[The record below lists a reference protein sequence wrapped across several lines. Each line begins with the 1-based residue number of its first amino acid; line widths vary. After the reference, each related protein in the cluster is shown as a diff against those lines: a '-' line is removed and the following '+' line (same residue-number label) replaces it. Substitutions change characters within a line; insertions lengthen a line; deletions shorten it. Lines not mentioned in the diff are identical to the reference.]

1 MMIILYAL
9 LLFPIGRCAQ
19 EHTTETVSVG
29 ADVTLTCSRR
39 PSSSGYL
46 FWMKVVAGNL
56 PEVLAATY
64 TFDSNIANSTPR
76 ITTKQEPGTFL
87 LHIKQTELKDTAF
100 YYCEEIIDLQRTLW
114 NVTFVKVKGPEAEIT
129 TVVQEPPSL
138 PIHQRDSLTLQCLVQ
153 SESDDHASSDHHSV
167 HWFKANNDESPHSK
181 LYVHG
186 KSASKCERIPETP
199 SVRKC
204 VHNFSLSDVDSSDAG
219 TYYCAVV
226 TCGNLLFGKG
236 TKLEI
241 EGSLLVSH
249 SLGTIILIVLLC
261 AALAISV
268 IVIVRLN
275 QTNKKLRRGTTEATA
290 DSEIAVAQQSQ
301 ATNENGLIYSAPNFA
316 KKKAEQKGK
325 RGAKAAEG
333 QIIYA
338 GVRTLGYE

>member
-1 MMIILYAL
+1 
-9 LLFPIGRCAQ
+9 
-19 EHTTETVSVG
+19 ETVSVG

-241 EGSLLVSH
+241 EG
-249 SLGTIILIVLLC
+249 IITNNITEVIFLFSFCYLC
-261 AALAISV
+261 FL
-268 IVIVRLN
+268 
-275 QTNKKLRRGTTEATA
+275 
-290 DSEIAVAQQSQ
+290 
-301 ATNENGLIYSAPNFA
+301 
-316 KKKAEQKGK
+316 
-325 RGAKAAEG
+325 
-333 QIIYA
+333 
-338 GVRTLGYE
+338 

>member
-1 MMIILYAL
+1 NIFMYCRL
-9 LLFPIGRCAQ
+9 LLIEAGCTQ
-19 EHTTETVSVG
+19 EYTTKTVSVG
-29 ADVTLTCSRR
+29 EDVTLTCSRR
-39 PSSSGYL
+39 HNSSGFL

-56 PEVLAATY
+56 PEVLGATY
-64 TFDSNIANSTPR
+64 TFDSNIANFTPH

-100 YYCEEIIDLQRTLW
+100 YYCEEIIELQKSLW
-114 NVTFVKVKGPEAEIT
+114 NL
-129 TVVQEPPSL
+129 PSL
-138 PIHQRDSLTLQCLVQ
+138 PVHQTDAVALQCLVQ
-153 SESDDHASSDHHSV
+153 SESDDHTSSDHHSV
-167 HWFKANNDESPHSK
+167 HWFKANDDESHSTK

-186 KSASKCERIPETP
+186 KSKSKCERIPETP

-204 VHNFSLSDVDSSDAG
+204 VHNFSLSDVGSSDAG

-226 TCGNLLFGKG
+226 TCGHLLFGKG

-241 EGSLLVSH
+241 EGIITNVRFKLFLV
-249 SLGTIILIVLLC
+249 
-261 AALAISV
+261 
-268 IVIVRLN
+268 
-275 QTNKKLRRGTTEATA
+275 QKLFSTP
-290 DSEIAVAQQSQ
+290 DSEIAVAQYSQ
-301 ATNENGLIYSAPNFA
+301 AVSWVYSELKSRSCEFSPSSCFIFFLQTNEDSLIYSVPNFA